1 MEHHKYKSK
10 EQIQSEEMARLQE
23 EKARKA
29 NEKKISTPSPHILVP
44 TAAIE
49 NAKYVK
55 EKVEVNPKELGWKS
69 HPGQREYFGSALF
82 DDMPRNEGSF
92 SIKHLTS
99 LLTNL
104 FLT

>member
-92 SIKHLTS
+92 HEYD
-99 LLTNL
+99 L
-104 FLT
+104 F